1 MTTPKGY
8 KFNKTDEW
16 VQVDGNTAI
25 IGISD
30 FAQDQLSD
38 IVYIEF
44 NKEAGESIKK
54 GQILATIESVKAAS
68 DVNSPISG
76 KVLEVNESL
85 SDTPE
90 TLNEDPYENG
100 WLFKVEFINP
110 SEIDELFD
118 AKGYDE
124 FCESRH

>member
-44 NKEAGESIKK
+44 NKEVGESIEKD
-54 GQILATIESVKAAS
+54 QILATIESVKAAA

-90 TLNEDPYENG
+90 VLNEDPYENG
-100 WLFKVEFINP
+100 WLFKVDLNNP
-110 SEIDELFD
+110 SELAELFD
-118 AKGYDE
+118 VKGYDDL
-124 FCESRH
+124 CESRH

>member
-1 MTTPKGY
+1 MNTPKDY

-16 VQVDGNTAI
+16 VKIDGNSAN

-44 NKEAGESIKK
+44 NKEVGESIEKD
-54 GQILATIESVKAAS
+54 QILATIESVKAAA
-68 DVNSPISG
+68 DVNSPING

-90 TLNEDPYENG
+90 VLNEDPYENG
-100 WLFKVEFINP
+100 WLYKVEFNNL
-110 SEIDELFD
+110 SELADLLD